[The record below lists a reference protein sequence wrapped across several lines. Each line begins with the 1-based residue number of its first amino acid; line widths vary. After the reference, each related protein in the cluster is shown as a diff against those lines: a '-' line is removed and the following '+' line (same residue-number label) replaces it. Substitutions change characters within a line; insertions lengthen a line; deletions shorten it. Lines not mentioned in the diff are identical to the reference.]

1 VHALFKQP
9 SGTLRLRHIFC
20 LQVYCGWGSSD
31 CVMRAG
37 QKVFL
42 PPEAVQAR
50 AGGNASIQ

>member
-1 VHALFKQP
+1 MHVQ
-9 SGTLRLRHIFC
+9 HISLQVVASPPPIP

-42 PPEAVQAR
+42 PLEASQAR
-50 AGGNASIQ
+50 SGGNASIQ